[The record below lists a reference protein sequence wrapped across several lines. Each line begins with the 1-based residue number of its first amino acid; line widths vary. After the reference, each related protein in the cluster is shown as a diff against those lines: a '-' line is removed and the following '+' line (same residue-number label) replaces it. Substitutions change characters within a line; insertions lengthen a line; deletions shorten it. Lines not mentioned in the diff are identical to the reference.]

1 MNYQNYRSGIGF
13 DAHRLIE
20 GRKLILGGVHIP
32 FDFGLS
38 GHSDADVVTH
48 AIIDALLGASN
59 MGDIGRLYPDT
70 SQQFKD
76 TYSINLLHDTNLLL
90 LKNNITIINIDSII
104 LCQKPKIVPYIEEM
118 KNRLSTACGNIPV
131 SNISMKGKT
140 TEGMGFTG
148 TGEGIAALATC
159 LIYCNK

>member
-48 AIIDALLGASN
+48 AIIDALLGASS

-76 TYSINLLHDTNLLL
+76 TYSIDLLHNTYLLL

-118 KNRLSTACGNIPV
+118 KNKLSMACGNMPV
-131 SNISMKGKT
+131 ANISMKGKT

-159 LIYCNK
+159 LIYFNK